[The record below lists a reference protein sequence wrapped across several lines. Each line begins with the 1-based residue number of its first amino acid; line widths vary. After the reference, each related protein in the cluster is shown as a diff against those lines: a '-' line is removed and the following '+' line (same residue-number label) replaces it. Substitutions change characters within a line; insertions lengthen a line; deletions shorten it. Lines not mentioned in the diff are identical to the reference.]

1 MQSSFHALDWA
12 IIAIYLVAMAAIGV
26 YFSRKQTSLDQYLL
40 AERNMGWLPVGL
52 SLMAALNSG
61 MDYLMQP
68 SSTIRYGIVLAVG
81 IVSWMPLYP
90 WVARVAFPFYHRLNF
105 YSVYEYLEA
114 RFDLSV
120 RTLAAVIFLL
130 WRLGWMATAM
140 YVPSLAVN
148 AATGGQVDLNTMTIV
163 VGVVVTMYTMLGGIQ
178 AVIWNDVIQFCIM
191 FGGLA
196 ATVAI
201 AWWSVPGGMGEIW
214 ASAAAAGKLDA
225 WPPLTDPSA
234 IGFVDQIQSF
244 FQQPMNVITL
254 LVALVVGRMAQYTT
268 DQVMVQRLQTTR
280 SVKEARH
287 AFAVNAAGDALWMIG
302 LSFVGLALF
311 AYFQHHPL
319 PAEYQT
325 DKLLPYFMSVA
336 FPIGAVGLVIAAI
349 MAASLSSIDSA
360 INACSS
366 VAVIDLYN
374 RLWKGRDVRA
384 GGPQRRRRSRTG
396 ARQPHCHTHR
406 RRARHHPGLQRRRD
420 RVAARDQ
427 RKVVNAFTG
436 PLFGIFLLAMF
447 SERARSG
454 AVLVAG
460 VAGAA
465 TAYYVAYHSRIGFMW
480 PSTFG
485 LAATL
490 VVGMPLAMVFP
501 MAADDKRRAL
511 TWRAVMSASADAT
524 ELAPASATRTS
535 ARIVRL

>member
-1 MQSSFHALDWA
+1 MQSSLHALDWA
-12 IIAIYLVAMAAIGV
+12 IIALYLLAMAAIGV
-26 YFSRKQTSLDQYLL
+26 YFSRRQTSLDQYLL
-40 AERNMGWLPVGL
+40 AERSMTWLPVGL

-68 SSTIRYGIVLAVG
+68 SSTIRYGIVLTLG
-81 IVSWMPLYP
+81 IFSWLALYP
-90 WVARVAFPFYHRLNF
+90 WVARVVLPFYQRLHF

-120 RTLAAVIFLL
+120 RTLAACIFLL

-163 VGVVVTMYTMLGGIQ
+163 VGIVVTLYTMLGGIQ

-201 AWWSVPGGMGEIW
+201 AWSSVPGGFGEIW
-214 ASAAAAGKLDA
+214 SSAAAAGKLD
-225 WPPLTDPSA
+225 PLLPMTDATATGLVP
-234 IGFVDQIQSF
+234 QIVSF
-244 FQQPMNVITL
+244 FQQPIHVITL

-268 DQVMVQRLQTTR
+268 DQVLVQRLQTTR
-280 SVKEARH
+280 SVSEARR
-287 AFAVNAAGDALWMIG
+287 AFVINAAGDALWMVG

-311 AYFQHHPL
+311 AYFQHHAL
-319 PAEYQT
+319 PAGYET

-366 VAVIDLYN
+366 VAVVDLYN
-374 RLWKGRDVRA
+374 RLWKRRELRDEARSEA
-384 GGPQRRRRSRTG
+384 GDREQVIAG
-396 ARQPHCHTHR
+396 
-406 RRARHHPGLQRRRD
+406 
-420 RVAARDQ
+420 RVATLIVGVLGTTLACNVGAIGSLLEINA
-427 RKVVNAFTG
+427 KVVNAFTG

-447 SERARSG
+447 SGRAGSA

-460 VAGAA
+460 VAGSL
-465 TAYYVAYHSRIGFMW
+465 TAYYVAYHSTIGFMW

-485 LAATL
+485 LVATL
-490 VVGMPLAMVFP
+490 AIGCVLAMLAP
-501 MAADDKRRAL
+501 LSDTDQRRTL
-511 TWRAVMSASADAT
+511 TWRAVMTRAERHPVAADFG
-524 ELAPASATRTS
+524 
-535 ARIVRL
+535 

>member
-1 MQSSFHALDWA
+1 MQSSFHAVDWA
-12 IIAIYLVAMAAIGV
+12 IVALYLAAMAGIGV
-26 YFSRKQTSLDQYLL
+26 YFSRRQTSLDRYLL
-40 AERNMGWLPVGL
+40 ADRSMGWLPVGL

-68 SSTIRYGIVLAVG
+68 SSTIRYGIVLAAG
-81 IVSWMPLYP
+81 IVSWLPLYP

-120 RTLAAVIFLL
+120 RALAAAIFLL

-140 YVPSLAVN
+140 YVPSLAIN
-148 AATGGQVDLNTMTIV
+148 AATNGHVDLTTVTIV
-163 VGVVVTMYTMLGGIQ
+163 VGAVVTLYTMLGGIQ
-178 AVIWNDVIQFCIM
+178 AVIWNDVIQFFVM

-201 AWWSVPGGMGEIW
+201 AWASVPGGLGEIL
-214 ASAAAAGKLDA
+214 STAAAAGKLDA
-225 WPPLTDPSA
+225 WPPLTDPA
-234 IGFVDQIQSF
+234 AAGWFPQLQSF
-244 FQQPMNVITL
+244 FQQPMTLITL
-254 LVALVVGRMAQYTT
+254 LFALIVGRMAQYTT
-268 DQVMVQRLQTTR
+268 DQVLVQRMQTTR
-280 SVKEARH
+280 SIGEARR

-311 AYFQHHPL
+311 AYFRHHEL
-319 PAEYQT
+319 PAGYET

-336 FPIGAVGLVIAAI
+336 FPAGAVGLVIAAI

-366 VAVIDLYN
+366 VAVVDVYN
-374 RLWKGRDVRA
+374 RLWKGRHV
-384 GGPQRRRRSRTG
+384 
-396 ARQPHCHTHR
+396 
-406 RRARHHPGLQRRRD
+406 RD
-420 RVAARDQ
+420 RAADDREQVLAGRVATLVVGALGTTLACNVGAVGSLLEINA
-427 RKVVNAFTG
+427 KVVNAFTG

-447 SERARSG
+447 SERASSI

-460 VAGAA
+460 VAGAIA
-465 TAYYVAYHSRIGFMW
+465 AYYVAYHSAIGFMW

-490 VVGMPLAMVFP
+490 MAGGALAVAVP
-501 MAADDKRRAL
+501 MAADDPRRSL
-511 TWRAVMSASADAT
+511 TWKAVMSRPN
-524 ELAPASATRTS
+524 LK
-535 ARIVRL
+535 